1 MAVSL
6 NSVVGFNSTANYQ
19 KVTST
24 NIRVSLP
31 NVLQYTPISGA
42 VGLRRSIEGKG
53 SRFHLLV
60 ANCDRVAI
68 ETNNEGPK
76 TFEGSCSNDGSSAA
90 DEKSSGKDDKV
101 QPTEDVELAPRG
113 SEPSNGSIDST
124 NLNAGE
130 SAIKSSSTPKRTP
143 LTARERLRAAR
154 VLSRYTES
162 KPSKPELGSKLLE
175 ALRESDKGKRR
186 PGLPEAPSN
195 MLDDSKRGL
204 PKPGWTFEFPGGVD
218 VFLVILSF
226 VLISTIMFATTFIVW
241 KVGAIHFNEY

>member
-6 NSVVGFNSTANYQ
+6 NSVVGFNSTLQANYQ
-19 KVTST
+19 QITSI
-24 NIRVSLP
+24 NISVSLP
-31 NVLQYTPISGA
+31 KFHQFTSISGA
-42 VGLRRSIEGKG
+42 VGLRRSIEGKR
-53 SRFHLLV
+53 SRFYVLV
-60 ANCDRVAI
+60 ANDDFV
-68 ETNNEGPK
+68 GPK
-76 TFEGSCSNDGSSAA
+76 TFEGSYSEEGSSA
-90 DEKSSGKDDKV
+90 DEKSSGRDDKF
-101 QPTEDVELAPRG
+101 QASGDVELAPRD
-113 SEPSNGSIDST
+113 SVASNGSIDST
-124 NLNAGE
+124 NLNTEA
-130 SAIKSSSTPKRTP
+130 SAVKSSSTQKRAP

-186 PGLPEAPSN
+186 PSLPEAPSN

-204 PKPGWTFEFPGGVD
+204 PNPGWTFEFPGGVD

-226 VLISTIMFATTFIVW
+226 VLISTVMFATTFIVW